1 MGNPSGG
8 SRITKTHL
16 RGGLGRPEAS
26 TWRTRPGHVL
36 SAGIPPPWRK
46 SRPLYAAFAILFL
59 TCGIFYGYGFIVS
72 ILSIVL
78 FPLFFKQDPILVE
91 NTVQDETAFSSDQ
104 EILKLQPGKDLI
116 VLAHNKEE
124 VLEVNKIDQLQGNL
138 ANKTADWYSETEST
152 DQLST
157 SDESDIEWPCSGRS
171 QDFSDGSISDE
182 ESLIEI
188 ALTGEQY
195 LPSLKDEDTKV
206 CFQQKV
212 PTLLPNDTFG
222 QHGLKELFAE
232 FNEEDNLIEI
242 DIAMGSIKCSRFTIE
257 P

>member
-1 MGNPSGG
+1 MNSPLCS
-8 SRITKTHL
+8 L
-16 RGGLGRPEAS
+16 
-26 TWRTRPGHVL
+26 
-36 SAGIPPPWRK
+36 RK
-46 SRPLYAAFAILFL
+46 SRPLYAAFVILFI
-59 TCGIFYGYGFIVS
+59 TCGILYGYGFIVS

-78 FPLFFKQDPILVE
+78 FPLLFKQDPVLVE
-91 NTVQDETAFSSDQ
+91 NTVQDGTAISSDR
-104 EILKLQPGKDLI
+104 EVLKLQPGTDLI
-116 VLAHNKEE
+116 VITHNKEE
-124 VLEVNKIDQLQGNL
+124 VLEVNEMDQFQGNL
-138 ANKTADWYSETEST
+138 ANKSADLYSEAEST

-195 LPSLKDEDTKV
+195 LPSLKDEDNKV
-206 CFQQKV
+206 CFKHKV
-212 PTLLPNDTFG
+212 PTLLPSSDTFG

-242 DIAMGSIKCSRFTIE
+242 DIAMGSIKCSRFIIE
-257 P
+257 A